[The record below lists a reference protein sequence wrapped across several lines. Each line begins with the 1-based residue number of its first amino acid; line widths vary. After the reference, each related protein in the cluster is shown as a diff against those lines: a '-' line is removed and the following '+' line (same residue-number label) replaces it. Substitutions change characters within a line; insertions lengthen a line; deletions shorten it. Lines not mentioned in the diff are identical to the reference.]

1 MLTNWFTLRG
11 LVQEWQDVLLGAE
24 VADAYSQNRGSLI
37 LVFRREDAVHSLNIS
52 VQAPHRHIFRY
63 DGSNR
68 ARRNVAELFPDV
80 LGATVISVDITDR
93 DRILSLELT
102 GGLSFR
108 LIPFGPGANV
118 FLLRDGVRVDAFRGE
133 ASGTAPL
140 EPRPAPAVADSLA
153 RLTPEEAE
161 APSMRMI
168 GPLLP
173 LFPKPLV
180 REVLARA
187 EAAQGASVEAG
198 AVASVLSAA
207 QSLEEDLCAPKPVVY
222 WKGAWPEVLAPTPLT
237 HLADDVSLRAEP
249 FDSLDHAVRIVAR
262 GRLARSR
269 FEQRYRPLVTA
280 VERHRDHLERSLGRM
295 SEELNQPSRAD
306 TYESF
311 GHLLMAMPGKVPA
324 GAEEVT
330 LDDIIG
336 SEGSVTIPLDPALT
350 AIQNAERYYDR
361 ARRTRASRANAT
373 DRLEDVETRYVR
385 VADLAETLVGIDDL
399 DALSA
404 FAAKHETTLK
414 MMTRDGSSEDGI
426 PYRRYL
432 LEDGYEVWV
441 GRNAKQNDQLTLRDS
456 QKYDLWMHAR
466 GVAGSHAI
474 LRLKGRTDTPPKHI
488 VAQAAA
494 IAAYHSKARTSS
506 LAPVIITQR
515 KYVRKPRRALPGAVL
530 VERERVLMVEPG
542 LP

>member
-11 LVQEWQDVLLGAE
+11 LVQEWQDVLVGAE

-37 LVFRREDAVHSLNIS
+37 LVFRREDAVHSLNVS
-52 VQAPHRHIFRY
+52 VQAPHRHVFRY
-63 DGSNR
+63 DGGNR
-68 ARRNVAELFPDV
+68 ARRNVADLFPDA
-80 LGATVISVDITDR
+80 LGATVTSLGIADR
-93 DRILSLELT
+93 DRIVSVELS
-102 GGLSFR
+102 GGMALR
-108 LIPFGPGANV
+108 IIPFGPAANV
-118 FLLRDGVRVDAFRGE
+118 FLLRDGIRVDAFRGE
-133 ASGTAPL
+133 ASDTVPL
-140 EPRPAPAVADSLA
+140 EPRPAPVVADGLA
-153 RLTPEEAE
+153 ELTPEEAK
-161 APSMRMI
+161 APSMRMV

-180 REVLARA
+180 REVLARTV
-187 EAAQGASVEAG
+187 SVHEAG
-198 AVASVLSAA
+198 DQNGAQRLVAAA
-207 QSLEEDLCAPKPVVY
+207 EELEEDLCAPKPVVY
-222 WKGAWPEVLAPTPLT
+222 WKGSWPELLSPVPLT
-237 HLADDVSLRAEP
+237 HLASDPSLRAEP
-249 FDSLDHAVRIVAR
+249 FDSLDLAVRIVAR

-280 VERHRDHLERSLGRM
+280 VERTRDHLERSLGRM
-295 SEELNQPSRAD
+295 TEELDQPSRAD
-306 TYESF
+306 TYETF
-311 GHLLMAMPGKVPA
+311 GHLLMATPGKVPA
-324 GAEEVT
+324 GAEEAT

-336 SEGSVTIPLDPALT
+336 GEGTVTITLDPALT

-373 DRLEDVETRYVR
+373 DRLEDVETRYLHLSEM
-385 VADLAETLVGIDDL
+385 ADALAGIDSL
-399 DALSA
+399 DELDA

-414 MMTRDGSSEDGI
+414 MMARDGSSDDGI
-426 PYRRYL
+426 PYRRYIL
-432 LEDGYEVWV
+432 DDGYEVWV

-466 GVAGSHAI
+466 GVAGSHTI

-506 LAPVIITQR
+506 LAPVIITER
-515 KYVRKPRRALPGAVL
+515 KYVRKPRKALPGAVL
-530 VERERVLMVEPG
+530 VERERVLMVEPA